1 MIISFLACKRTVKCL
16 KALAVYITL
25 DAINVSFLFGRDFFI
40 VMYLLEDQTPF
51 YLLKAHT
58 QILDN
63 FWQLKAL

>member
-1 MIISFLACKRTVKCL
+1 
-16 KALAVYITL
+16 
-25 DAINVSFLFGRDFFI
+25 
-40 VMYLLEDQTPF
+40 MYLLEEETPF